1 MKFLESTLKA
11 VVRSA
16 QRAAHRAVTA
26 CAAGLLCAAAIAQ
39 PVRVERVE
47 AELVAERGA
56 VAPGGQVRIGLRLR
70 HDAHWHTYWR
80 NPGDSGLPTTL
91 ALQLPAGW
99 SASAFEWPAPK
110 WLALGPL
117 ANYGYEGEVVL
128 PMVLR
133 VPADAAEGTVTL
145 RGRAA
150 WLMCRD
156 VCIPGE
162 ADLRLALPVRRV
174 ADASASVSA
183 QLFEQADAGRP
194 ARRVELQ
201 AGPPSASWTFALPA
215 SFADASRAVF
225 FPYDEQRI
233 AHAAPQA
240 LHRDARGAWL
250 SVTPSPD
257 LDPKALAA
265 RPLEGVLVV
274 DGEVVE
280 ARVRI
285 GPAAIAPA
293 GSVVAEARPEP
304 VSMPGGGL
312 LGATG
317 APAGGGLLGERAVLG
332 GAVSQGAARAPDG
345 GASVAPASAGGFLG
359 ALAFALLGGLI
370 LNAMPCVFPV
380 IGLKVLGFAGH
391 GDAGA
396 AAASRRAGLAFGA
409 GVLGSFWVL
418 AGLLLAVQAGGE
430 AVGWGFQLQSP
441 PFVAAL
447 ALLFVA
453 IGLNFAGV
461 FEVGAML
468 TRLGNVDPAARRSG
482 PAAAFGSGVLAVLVA
497 TPCTAPFMGSALG
510 YTLGRP
516 AVEVLAVFGA
526 LGLGMAA
533 PYVVLGWFP
542 GWLKWLPRPG
552 RWMQTLRQG
561 LAFPMFAT
569 AVWLAWVLAQQAG
582 VDALLRLGLGAVLL
596 AFAAWLAARVA
607 RAPAR
612 ALAAAC
618 AVCALWLAWPVS
630 GGSAAAPAGS
640 AAQST
645 PAAAGEAPAGWQ
657 PWSVERVE
665 SLRAAARPVFVDFTA
680 AWCVSC
686 QVNKRVALDSEAV
699 QRAMAARGVARL
711 RADWTQ
717 RDPAITAA
725 LAGFGR
731 SGVPLYL
738 LYLPGESMP
747 RVLPELLTPGIVLE
761 ALAAVPPISSSAA
774 TTTSVIEGVSR

>member
-1 MKFLESTLKA
+1 MALRGA
-11 VVRSA
+11 R
-16 QRAAHRAVTA
+16 RAATA

-91 ALQLPAGW
+91 ALQLPTGW
-99 SASAFEWPAPK
+99 SATDFDWPVPK
-110 WLALGPL
+110 WLGLGPL

-128 PMVLR
+128 PMTLR
-133 VPADAAEGTVTL
+133 VPADAAEGMATL

-162 ADLRLALPVRRV
+162 ADLRLALPVRRA
-174 ADASASVSA
+174 ADSSASASA
-183 QLFEQADAGRP
+183 RLFEQADAGRA
-194 ARRVELQ
+194 ARRVDLQ
-201 AGPPSASWTFALPA
+201 AGPPSAPWTFALPA
-215 SFADASRAVF
+215 SFAGASRAVF

-240 LHRDARGAWL
+240 LQRDARAAWL

-274 DGEVVE
+274 DGEIVE

-293 GSVVAEARPEP
+293 GPVVAEARPEP

-317 APAGGGLLGERAVLG
+317 APAAGGLLGERAVSD
-332 GAVSQGAARAPDG
+332 GAVSKGTARLQEG
-345 GASVAPASAGGFLG
+345 GAGVAPASAGGLPG

-391 GDAGA
+391 GHGHAGA
-396 AAASRRAGLAFGA
+396 AAASRRAALAFGA

-482 PAAAFGSGVLAVLVA
+482 AGAAFGSGVLAVLVA

-516 AVEVLAVFGA
+516 ALEVLAVFGA

-582 VDALLRLGLGAVLL
+582 VDALLQLGLGAVLL

-618 AVCALWLAWPVS
+618 AACAVWIAWPAS
-630 GGSAAAPAGS
+630 GGTAGAPAGS
-640 AAQST
+640 AAQT
-645 PAAAGEAPAGWQ
+645 PPAAAGEAAGGWQ
-657 PWSVERVE
+657 PWSAERVE

-738 LYLPGESMP
+738 LYLPGESQP
-747 RVLPELLTPGIVLE
+747 RVLPELLTPGTVLE
-761 ALAAVPPISSSAA
+761 ALAAVPRIASPAA
-774 TTTSVIEGVSR
+774 ASTSVIEGVSR